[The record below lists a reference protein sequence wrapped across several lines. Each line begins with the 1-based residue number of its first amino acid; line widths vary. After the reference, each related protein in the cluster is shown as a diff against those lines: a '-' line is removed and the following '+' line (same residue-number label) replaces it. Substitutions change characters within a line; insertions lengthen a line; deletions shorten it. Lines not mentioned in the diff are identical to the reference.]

1 MTYII
6 KKHSNINSIAHLH
19 NHAHVHLFSI
29 KNTGLPS
36 AEYEI
41 KRRRVGNG
49 VLEMWFYVQSEL
61 IKLGA
66 MYEDKDQEMVDRL
79 QFVYNMTAEHY
90 R

>member
-1 MTYII
+1 M
-6 KKHSNINSIAHLH
+6 
-19 NHAHVHLFSI
+19 
-29 KNTGLPS
+29 LPS
-36 AEYEI
+36 VEHEI
-41 KRRRVGNG
+41 KRRRVSNG

-66 MYEDKDQEMVDRL
+66 MYEDKDEEMVDRL

>member
-1 MTYII
+1 MHTRTCFQS
-6 KKHSNINSIAHLH
+6 KTH
-19 NHAHVHLFSI
+19 
-29 KNTGLPS
+29 TGLPS

-41 KRRRVGNG
+41 KRRRVSNG